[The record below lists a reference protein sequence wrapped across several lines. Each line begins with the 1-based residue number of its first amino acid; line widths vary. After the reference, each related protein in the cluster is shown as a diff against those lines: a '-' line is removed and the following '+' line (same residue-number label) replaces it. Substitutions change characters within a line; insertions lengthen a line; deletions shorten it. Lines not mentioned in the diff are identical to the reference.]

1 MMSDVAAPIAFE
13 RHLPGSAG
21 HAFVTYTA
29 RIGEWWPAGFRALA
43 QQGPGSAII
52 EPVVGGRVY
61 ERGPTGEEHDW
72 GTVVAYV
79 EGRFLVHTFHLAQDH
94 GHPTE
99 VSVAFTDDG
108 DGCTMAF
115 EHRGWT
121 ADNAHVRP
129 KFASEGGWAVVLG
142 GYLELVASPRP

>member
-1 MMSDVAAPIAFE
+1 VADPILFE
-13 RHLPGSAG
+13 RDLPVSAG
-21 HAFVTYTA
+21 HAFVAYTA

-61 ERGPTGEEHDW
+61 ERDPTGQELDW

-79 EGRFLVHTFHLAQDH
+79 DGRFLVHTFHLAQERE
-94 GHPTE
+94 HPTE
-99 VSVAFTDDG
+99 VAVAFTDDEE
-108 DGCTMAF
+108 GCTMAF

-121 ADNAHVRP
+121 ADNAHVRA
-129 KFASEGGWAVVLG
+129 KFASDGGWAVVLG
-142 GYLELVASPRP
+142 GYVELVTSARP